1 MGSQTSY
8 VNPASG
14 PIHAVANR
22 VTRFAVT
29 AMDLFSLQAQ
39 LVVEDSKDAQ
49 RHIKAAGLAALL
61 ATVLLITSLPMFGF
75 GVIEWLVSQWGWDRP
90 VASLLFG
97 GSLAVV
103 AMLLLVAAWRW
114 SSQASRSFENSR
126 REAIENLAWLRNAI
140 DRQNSIDS

>member
-8 VNPASG
+8 VSTASG

-22 VTRFAVT
+22 VSRFAAT

-39 LVVEDSKDAQ
+39 LVIEDSKDAQ
-49 RHIKAAGLAALL
+49 RHIKAAGFAALL

-75 GVIEWLVSQWGWDRP
+75 GVVEWLVNQWGWDRP
-90 VASLLFG
+90 TASLLFG

-114 SSQASRSFENSR
+114 TSQASRSFENSR

-140 DRQNSIDS
+140 ERQNSIDS

>member
-1 MGSQTSY
+1 MGSQTSD
-8 VNPASG
+8 VNSASN

-29 AMDLFSLQAQ
+29 AMDLFSLQTQ

-49 RHIKAAGLAALL
+49 RHIKAAGFAALL
-61 ATVLLITSLPMFGF
+61 ATVLLITSLPIFGF
-75 GVIEWLVSQWGWDRP
+75 GVVEWLVNQWGWGRSA
-90 VASLLFG
+90 ASLLFG

-103 AMLLLVAAWRW
+103 AMLLLVAAWKW
-114 SSQASRSFENSR
+114 SSQASKSFENSR

-140 DRQNSIDS
+140 ERQNSIDS

>member
-1 MGSQTSY
+1 MVSQTSD
-8 VNPASG
+8 VNSASS

-29 AMDLFSLQAQ
+29 AMDLFSLQTQ

-49 RHIKAAGLAALL
+49 RHIKAAGFAALL
-61 ATVLLITSLPMFGF
+61 ATVLLITSLPIFGF
-75 GVIEWLVSQWGWDRP
+75 GVVEWLVNQWGWERSG
-90 VASLLFG
+90 ASLLFG

-103 AMLLLVAAWRW
+103 ATLLLVAAWRW
-114 SSQASRSFENSR
+114 SSQASKSFENSR

-140 DRQNSIDS
+140 ERQN